1 MLTASK
7 PLKDEPDKFVN
18 GYIVDDLEED
28 KKSVEELLQ
37 EEEESMDELEKLLE
51 EYKKSVDEL
60 SDLIE
65 ETKEELDDELE
76 ELEDRLEGSGTDDR
90 KMRKPEAWDP
100 KILDSFYKVIQY
112 YIEKETNLQKKITK
126 IQNQGNKART
136 AFHDFNKS
144 ANQLF
149 YSPIGIKPENKIAIA
164 NYRKDAEKKFNE
176 SQELYDEANEL
187 ENFGLVKYYN
197 LITKL
202 VTKYNNLREK
212 TKSLPETYKE
222 QTNINKQIYDVLDFL
237 EIFDTSKLNE
247 ISPEGN
253 DARDMYYKLIQT
265 KRFPDKKDSHETMI
279 KMDPIKRES
288 ATRNEILFKKHVL
301 NNKYDKDK
309 PLVGFNQNTF
319 YDKIDFVTDSRL
331 IELKSSV
338 QKKDKDSA
346 LYIAK
351 GKIDELLR
359 RAKTDTKKPQVY
371 WYLEPKRGYLASL
384 SKEELDNISSDDYFG
399 TLYTLKDKLDEN
411 TFTDNDIDPDKTDE
425 VTYKLEYTDNR
436 VTPLKDYK
444 KKEKKKVKEIE
455 L

>member
-1 MLTASK
+1 
-7 PLKDEPDKFVN
+7 
-18 GYIVDDLEED
+18 
-28 KKSVEELLQ
+28 
-37 EEEESMDELEKLLE
+37 
-51 EYKKSVDEL
+51 
-60 SDLIE
+60 
-65 ETKEELDDELE
+65 
-76 ELEDRLEGSGTDDR
+76 
-90 KMRKPEAWDP
+90 MRPNAWDP

-112 YIEKETNLQKKITK
+112 YIEKETNIQKKITK
-126 IQNQGNKART
+126 IQNQGNKALG
-136 AFHDFNKS
+136 AFHNFIKLAD
-144 ANQLF
+144 QLL
-149 YSPIGIKPENKIAIA
+149 YSPLGKKPESIIIITNH
-164 NYRKDAEKKFNE
+164 RKDATDKFNE
-176 SQELYDEANEL
+176 SQELYKEANEL
-187 ENFGLVKYYN
+187 ENFGLVKYYK

-202 VTKYNNLREK
+202 ITKYNNLREK
-212 TKSLPETYKE
+212 MKSLPQTYKE

-247 ISPEGN
+247 ISTEGN

-301 NNKYDKDK
+301 DSKYSKDK

-319 YDKIDFVTDSRL
+319 YDKIDFVTNSRL

-338 QKKDKDSA
+338 QKENKDGA

-359 RAKTDTKKPQVY
+359 RAKTDTKTPQVY

-384 SKEELDNISSDDYFG
+384 SKEDLDKISSDDYFG
-399 TLYTLKDKLDEN
+399 TLYTLKSLDEN

-444 KKEKKKVKEIE
+444 KKEKKKVKEIQ